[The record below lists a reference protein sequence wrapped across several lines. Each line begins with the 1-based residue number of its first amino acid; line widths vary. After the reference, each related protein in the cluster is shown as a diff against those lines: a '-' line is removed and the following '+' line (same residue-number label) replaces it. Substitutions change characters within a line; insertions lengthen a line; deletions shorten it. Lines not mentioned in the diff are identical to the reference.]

1 MSKPI
6 FCHIDYDE
14 NYVMHCDS
22 PEKAKIFGEY
32 LDKNGLKWLSGQTYS
47 ENGMCWSNYQELE
60 CYRFWAGTHGSS
72 TWYQDSGYFVLEF
85 DDYDWSAFGWAS
97 TDSIDV
103 QFSFDEFM
111 GLED

>member
-6 FCHIDYDE
+6 FCHRDYDE
-14 NYVMHCDS
+14 NYVMHCNS

-32 LDKNGLKWLSGQTYS
+32 LHRTGFKWMSGETYF
-47 ENGMCWSNYQELE
+47 ELGMCWSNYQELE

-72 TWYQDSGYFVLEF
+72 TWYQDNGYFVLEF

-97 TDSIDV
+97 TNSIDV

-111 GLED
+111 GVED